1 MKPYV
6 LTNLHNSGKGIS
18 LFFNLSVFKSAEVYT
33 RTWYVHLCY
42 KELFVHTRAH
52 FVTDTRIK

>member
-6 LTNLHNSGKGIS
+6 LTNLHNSGKVYHF
-18 LFFNLSVFKSAEVYT
+18 FFNLSVFKSAEVYT

-42 KELFVHTRAH
+42 KELFVHTHAH
-52 FVTDTRIK
+52 FVTDT